1 MVFSMVSDNQKV
13 LSILNLLRTF
23 VSSPKGSEFA
33 NELVIV
39 LDYYVQKT
47 LTPAKENKT
56 MVVYDKNLYNTLIK
70 YSCLAQELVKL
81 FIEVPNRAFLKSG
94 DINTDFDFTLETSC
108 LFPPEEE
115 DANETDQGP
124 KGTFIANRGYESQQE
139 IRRYQSLFK
148 LKVNSENLPMLLAE
162 LLKSCKMPTHAAWGK

>member
-33 NELVIV
+33 NELVII

-47 LTPAKENKT
+47 LTPTKENKT
-56 MVVYDKNLYNTLIK
+56 IVVYDKTLYYKLIK
-70 YSCLAQELVKL
+70 YSCLAQELVEL

-94 DINTDFDFTLETSC
+94 DINPAFDCALERSC
-108 LFPPEEE
+108 LFPPEEA
-115 DANETDQGP
+115 DANETHQVPQVD
-124 KGTFIANRGYESQQE
+124 GTRTYESQQE
-139 IRRYQSLFK
+139 IRRYESLFK

-162 LLKSCKMPTHAAWGK
+162 LLKYRNSGP

>member
-1 MVFSMVSDNQKV
+1 MVFSMVADNQKV
-13 LSILNLLRTF
+13 LRILSLLRTF

-33 NELVIV
+33 NELVLV

-47 LTPAKENKT
+47 LTPTKENKT
-56 MVVYDKNLYNTLIK
+56 IVVYDKRFYCKLIK
-70 YSCLAQELVKL
+70 YSCLAQELVEL

-94 DINTDFDFTLETSC
+94 DIKPDVDCTLAASC

-115 DANETDQGP
+115 EPNEIEPGP
-124 KGTFIANRGYESQQE
+124 KGTYESQQE
-139 IRRYQSLFK
+139 IRRYESLFK

-162 LLKSCKMPTHAAWGK
+162 LLRYGRRSKR